1 MSARVLITGADG
13 YLGARIA
20 RHLGAG
26 SVFTPVAG
34 LRRGVETPEMLQRF
48 ERVDVELTD
57 SESLDRACHGIGAV
71 IHLAALNEIE
81 SGKDPLE
88 ALDVTTGGTVRLLH
102 AAKNAGVK
110 RFLYFSTAHVY
121 GAPLRGCI
129 TEEICPKPVHAYAIT
144 HKAAEDFVLAP
155 ARDFHGIVVRLS
167 NGIGAPAHTSIN
179 RWTLIGNDL
188 CRQAVEQ
195 QKLTLH
201 SSGKAIR
208 NFIPLSDMCRA
219 VEFLL
224 TAPEEEV
231 EGGLFNLGSSYA
243 MSMLSLAQVIAGR
256 CEKVL
261 GYRPPIECVPS
272 RDEKTDPLDYRSD
285 RLRDA
290 GFVWKATIEE
300 EIDATLL
307 FCHGAFSKNAQ
318 CVG

>member
-1 MSARVLITGADG
+1 MSERVLITGADG

-20 RHLGAG
+20 RHLGAR

-71 IHLAALNEIE
+71 IHSAALNEIE
-81 SGKDPLE
+81 SGKDPLG
-88 ALDVTTGGTVRLLH
+88 ALDVTTGGTVRLLQ
-102 AAKNAGVK
+102 AAKNVGVK
-110 RFLYFSTAHVY
+110 RFLYFSTAHIY
-121 GAPLRGCI
+121 GAPLRGRI
-129 TEEICPKPVHAYAIT
+129 TEETCPRPVHAYAIT

-155 ARDFHGIVVRLS
+155 APDFRGIVVRLS

-188 CRQAVEQ
+188 CRQAVEL
-195 QKLTLH
+195 QKLTLR

-224 TAPEEEV
+224 TEPDEKV
-231 EGGLFNLGSSYA
+231 ECGLFNLGSPYA
-243 MSMLSLAQVIAGR
+243 MSMRSVAQMIADR
-256 CEKVL
+256 CESL
-261 GYRPPIECVPS
+261 FGYRPVIECS
-272 RDEKTDPLDYRSD
+272 QMEEKTDLLDYRSD
-285 RLRDA
+285 RLREA

-307 FCHGAFSKNAQ
+307 LCHEAFSRNAQ